1 MSDLLAEMRS
11 EAAVKAAG
19 ETVLAALHALIL
31 ATLVRLLGRLEQM
44 FEQWKAGQLI
54 IPPATPR
61 RAASLPSQPRQ
72 HVVSMRPRT
81 PAPRTCPFLVESPA
95 TIARV
100 EVMGP
105 ASVAPRRDRT
115 VPPRIRPIQG
125 GVIPAFAPDVFRCRR
140 IARRPQS
147 PNHAYF
153 ITLS

>member
-1 MSDLLAEMRS
+1 MSELLAEMRT

-61 RAASLPSQPRQ
+61 RAASLPAQPRQ
-72 HVVSMRPRT
+72 HVASVRPRA
-81 PAPRTCPFLVESPA
+81 PAPRSRPSLVESPA
-95 TIARV
+95 TMPGA
-100 EVMGP
+100 EVVRA
-105 ASVAPRRDRT
+105 ASVTPRDRAA
-115 VPPRIRPIQG
+115 PPQIRPIQG
-125 GVIPAFAPDVFRCRR
+125 GVVSAFASNVFRCRR